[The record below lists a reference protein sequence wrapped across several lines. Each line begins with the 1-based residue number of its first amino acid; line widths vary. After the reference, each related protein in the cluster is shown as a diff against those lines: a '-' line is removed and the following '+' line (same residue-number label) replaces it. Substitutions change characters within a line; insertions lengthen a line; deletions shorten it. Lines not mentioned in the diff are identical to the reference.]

1 MRSWRAVAGSQQRL
15 VFRRE
20 VADDLGDALPGD
32 ASVSTPAALAAR
44 SAASASSAKSMMGW
58 ATARPARSWV
68 LVMRGESFARGARGP
83 FARTAC
89 RKPREK
95 HYLFGM
101 LIPYGEIMTQ
111 SPTAPE
117 GTVQSV
123 TRAFALLEALADA
136 DGELALADLAAATGL
151 AQPTAHR
158 LLKTMQGLGYARQ
171 SASRSYGLGPALI
184 ALGNHAAP
192 QLAAR
197 AQPLLNDLEE
207 LSQETANLVVLDGA
221 MAVYVA
227 QQPSRHQMRMFTEV
241 GRRVLPHS
249 AGAGEAMLATL
260 SEARVREITEA
271 SPGSPAS
278 PTRRSLPCPD
288 CSPNFRDTRRR
299 GYALDE
305 GEREVGVRCIAV
317 AVPGAT
323 PPAALSVSGPAARIT
338 ADMTGRIVEAL
349 QGAAARLAV
358 P

>member
-1 MRSWRAVAGSQQRL
+1 
-15 VFRRE
+15 
-20 VADDLGDALPGD
+20 
-32 ASVSTPAALAAR
+32 
-44 SAASASSAKSMMGW
+44 
-58 ATARPARSWV
+58 
-68 LVMRGESFARGARGP
+68 
-83 FARTAC
+83 
-89 RKPREK
+89 
-95 HYLFGM
+95 M

-184 ALGNHAAP
+184 ALGNRAAP

-249 AGAGEAMLATL
+249 AGAGKAMLATL
-260 SEARVREITEA
+260 SEARVREIAGLTGLPRFTDTTIT
-271 SPGSPAS
+271 SVPGLLAE
-278 PTRRSLPCPD
+278 L
-288 CSPNFRDTRRR
+288 RDTRRR

-338 ADMTGRIVEAL
+338 DVMTGRIVEAL
-349 QGAAARLAV
+349 QGAAVRLAASG
-358 P
+358 

>member
-1 MRSWRAVAGSQQRL
+1 
-15 VFRRE
+15 
-20 VADDLGDALPGD
+20 
-32 ASVSTPAALAAR
+32 
-44 SAASASSAKSMMGW
+44 
-58 ATARPARSWV
+58 
-68 LVMRGESFARGARGP
+68 
-83 FARTAC
+83 
-89 RKPREK
+89 
-95 HYLFGM
+95 M

-184 ALGNHAAP
+184 ALGNRAAP

-249 AGAGEAMLATL
+249 AGAGKAMLATL
-260 SEARVREITEA
+260 SEARVREITELTGLPRFTDTTIT
-271 SPGSPAS
+271 SVPGLLAE
-278 PTRRSLPCPD
+278 L
-288 CSPNFRDTRRR
+288 RDTRRR

>member
-1 MRSWRAVAGSQQRL
+1 
-15 VFRRE
+15 
-20 VADDLGDALPGD
+20 
-32 ASVSTPAALAAR
+32 
-44 SAASASSAKSMMGW
+44 
-58 ATARPARSWV
+58 
-68 LVMRGESFARGARGP
+68 
-83 FARTAC
+83 
-89 RKPREK
+89 
-95 HYLFGM
+95 M

-184 ALGNHAAP
+184 ALGNRAAP

-249 AGAGEAMLATL
+249 AGAGKAMLATL
-260 SEARVREITEA
+260 SEARVREIAELTGLPRFTDTTIT
-271 SPGSPAS
+271 SVPGLLAE
-278 PTRRSLPCPD
+278 L
-288 CSPNFRDTRRR
+288 RDTRRR

-338 ADMTGRIVEAL
+338 DDMTGRIVEAL
-349 QGAAARLAV
+349 QGAAVRLAV